1 MYSIYLILILILG
14 NKMAPNTIQANKSS
28 EQDDSLVIDS
38 EAFEVDLKSL
48 LIDKIKNEMKSFET
62 KHYEISELESILE
75 LLKRK

>member
-38 EAFEVDLKSL
+38 EALEVDLKSL
-48 LIDKIKNEMKSFET
+48 LIDKIKNELLKIENEHF
-62 KHYEISELESILE
+62 EISELESILE

>member
-38 EAFEVDLKSL
+38 EALEVDLKSL
-48 LIDKIKNEMKSFET
+48 LIDKIRNEHF
-62 KHYEISELESILE
+62 EISVLESILE